1 MTEKKDTG
9 PAIKVDYRADDKIG
23 ILTINRPSKMN
34 ALSFEMFGDF
44 ERAIEQLL
52 SDPTKEVRALILT
65 GEGQHFTAGLD
76 LQSAMKIG

>member
-9 PAIKVDYRADDKIG
+9 SAIKVDYRADDKIG

-44 ERAIEQLL
+44 ERAIE
-52 SDPTKEVRALILT
+52 
-65 GEGQHFTAGLD
+65 
-76 LQSAMKIG
+76 